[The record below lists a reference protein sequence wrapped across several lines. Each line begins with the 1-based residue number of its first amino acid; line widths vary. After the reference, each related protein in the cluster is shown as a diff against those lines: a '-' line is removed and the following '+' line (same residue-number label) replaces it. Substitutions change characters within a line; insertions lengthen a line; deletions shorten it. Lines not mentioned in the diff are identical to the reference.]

1 MDEEEKRYMSICEAL
16 LQEADRDKE
25 KWRSVVRMV
34 MPELLPPADLKEQ
47 EKDTDRRRTCG
58 HARNNCFKLAG
69 AIQTYIHPMGRK
81 WFKFGSYNTDSTS
94 KDLAE
99 EDLYTALGDKLFAEL
114 ERSNF
119 HTTSFSTELDD
130 VATGTGAFFVGL
142 HHKGSMFLFVHIPIG
157 SFGFDLDA
165 AGDPNK
171 FARRFNYTAD
181 QVAEA
186 WGEEA
191 LTDDMRASYMR
202 DGDRYTRQFEI
213 RHLTLPNP
221 SKNGYNFIGVYM
233 DGHSGKVLFKEG
245 YDQFP
250 FVVRRFRKFGN
261 QKFGNSPLKG
271 IEDTIKDNLIDK
283 ECRKLMH
290 QRASLPSVITP
301 ADMAGEIDL
310 RPGGKTIIYDEYI
323 DRPNAIREFAPVGN
337 WAIGLDGERKDEEE
351 MDAAL
356 HVDFLQVVSSQERY
370 MSATEVNQRVSEK
383 IMTLAECFTLA
394 QQEYRPMFN
403 RMLSLALESGMIE
416 EEMLPDEMKRTYK
429 DDNGVERTELEL
441 PRIVYCGMMAQML
454 ERVQSTAIWDILARN
469 KQMAIETQN
478 PEWLMSFDVTA
489 IARTEAQN
497 AGVPQK
503 YLRDSAE
510 VLEMMEQVQQA
521 QAEQRQS
528 AVDAQNA
535 ESMRAQAQAQDLLS

>member
-1 MDEEEKRYMSICEAL
+1 MEEDTKRFRAICQSL

-25 KWRSVVRMV
+25 KWRSVVELV
-34 MPELLPPADLKEQ
+34 MPELLPPADLHEQ
-47 EKDTDRRRTCG
+47 DKDSDRRRTCG
-58 HARNNCFKLAG
+58 HAHNNCFKLAG

-81 WFKFGSYNTDSTS
+81 WFKFGSYKTDSTS

-99 EDLYTALGDKLFAEL
+99 EDMYTALGDKLFAEL

-119 HTTSFSTELDD
+119 HTTSFSAELDS
-130 VATGTGAFFVGL
+130 VCTGTGAFFVGL
-142 HHKGSMFLFVHIPIG
+142 HHRGSMFLFVHIPVG

-202 DGDRYTRQFEI
+202 DTDRYIRQFEI
-213 RHLTLPNP
+213 WHLTLPNP
-221 SKNGYNFIGVYM
+221 AKGGDGFIGIYM
-233 DGHSGKVLFKEG
+233 DGHGGKVLHREF

-310 RPGGKTIIYDEYI
+310 RPGGKTIVYDEYI

-403 RMLSLALESGMIE
+403 RMLSLALEAGMVDDN
-416 EEMLPDEMKRTYK
+416 MLPAEMKRTWK
-429 DDNGVERTELEL
+429 DKNGVRRTSLEL

-510 VLEMMEQVQQA
+510 VLDMMQQVQQA
-521 QAEQRQS
+521 QGEQRQA
-528 AVDAQNA
+528 AVNA
-535 ESMRAQAQAQDLLS
+535 ENAEAMRAQAQAQDLLS